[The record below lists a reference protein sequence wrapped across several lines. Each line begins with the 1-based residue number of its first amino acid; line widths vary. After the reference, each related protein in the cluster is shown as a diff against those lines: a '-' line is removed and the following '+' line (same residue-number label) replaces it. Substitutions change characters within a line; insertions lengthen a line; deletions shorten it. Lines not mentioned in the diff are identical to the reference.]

1 MHREDLSKGR
11 HFRLSRR
18 RGHIDLPAGATTAI
32 QIAVGVVLMA
42 RKFTG
47 VFAIAM
53 WISKCLS
60 NARPNT
66 RCSTLF
72 QHPASDKTLTSPGP
86 EVSFEEI
93 ANDLLQARLH

>member
-1 MHREDLSKGR
+1 
-11 HFRLSRR
+11 
-18 RGHIDLPAGATTAI
+18 
-32 QIAVGVVLMA
+32 MA

-86 EVSFEEI
+86 EVSFEEMAVELGMTVEEADDFGTRFFDRAFVKI
-93 ANDLLQARLH
+93 QMHRFTSDSAVQLHRPSSVQ